1 MPAQPT
7 ASVETTMDGINSL
20 RAHVDARFQA
30 FEGWL
35 ERISTAVER
44 LSENRERI
52 VALESKYDTG
62 HEHTERR
69 LRNLEDQIVETR
81 IQGVRNSIMCSG
93 FMAVALIA
101 IELVV
106 RKMVG

>member
-1 MPAQPT
+1 
-7 ASVETTMDGINSL
+7 MDGINSL
-20 RAHVDARFQA
+20 RAHVDARFVA

-52 VALESKYDTG
+52 VAVESRLETDR
-62 HEHTERR
+62 EHTERR
-69 LRNLEDQIVETR
+69 LRSLEGQVIETR

-93 FMAVALIA
+93 ITAVALIVG
-101 IELVV
+101 ELSI
-106 RKMVG
+106 RKLLG